1 MRVVLDAN
9 IYISALLVGRGCEE
23 ILTLGRTGVIEVLSS
38 PEIIDEVAS
47 VLRRKFR
54 WSPADIRPFL
64 DEASDLCRMIPFDP
78 AEVEFPA
85 DPADAK
91 ILACGVAGK
100 ADVIVTGDKK
110 HLLPLKRYRGIP
122 IASPSEFLEQIG

>member
-9 IYISALLVGRGCEE
+9 VYISALLVGRGCDE
-23 ILTLGRTGVIEVLSS
+23 ILTLGRTGVIQVLSS

-47 VLRRKFR
+47 VLRRKFH

-91 ILACGVAGK
+91 ILACAVAGK

-122 IASPSEFLEQIG
+122 IVSPAEFLDQIG

>member
-23 ILTLGRTGVIEVLSS
+23 ILTLGRTGVIQVLSS

-54 WSPADIRPFL
+54 WSPEDILPFL
-64 DEASDLCRMIPFDP
+64 DEVRDLCRMIPFDP
-78 AEVEFPA
+78 
-85 DPADAK
+85 
-91 ILACGVAGK
+91 
-100 ADVIVTGDKK
+100 
-110 HLLPLKRYRGIP
+110 R
-122 IASPSEFLEQIG
+122 

>member
-23 ILTLGRTGVIEVLSS
+23 ILTLGRTGVIQVLSS

-47 VLRRKFR
+47 VLRRKFH
-54 WSPADIRPFL
+54 WS
-64 DEASDLCRMIPFDP
+64 
-78 AEVEFPA
+78 PA

-110 HLLPLKRYRGIP
+110 HLLPLKKYRGIP
-122 IASPSEFLEQIG
+122 IVSPAEFLEQIG

>member
-9 IYISALLVGRGCEE
+9 VYIFALLVGRGCEE
-23 ILTLGRTGVIEVLSS
+23 ILTLGRTGVIQVLSS

-54 WSPADIRPFL
+54 WSPEDIRPFL
-64 DEASDLCRMIPFDP
+64 DEARDLCRMIPFDP

-91 ILACGVAGK
+91 ILACAVAGK

-122 IASPSEFLEQIG
+122 IVSPAEFLEQIG

>member
-23 ILTLGRTGVIEVLSS
+23 ILTLGRTGVIQVLSS

-54 WSPADIRPFL
+54 WSPEDILPFL
-64 DEASDLCRMIPFDP
+64 DEARDLCRMIPFDP
-78 AEVEFPA
+78 AEVQFPA

-91 ILACGVAGK
+91 ILACVVAGN

-122 IASPSEFLEQIG
+122 IVSPAEFLEQIG

>member
-9 IYISALLVGRGCEE
+9 VYISALLVGRGCEE
-23 ILTLGRTGVIEVLSS
+23 ILTLGRTGVIQVLSS

-54 WSPADIRPFL
+54 WSPADIRLFL

-78 AEVEFPA
+78 AEVEFPV

-91 ILACGVAGK
+91 ILACAVACK

-122 IASPSEFLEQIG
+122 IVSPAEFLEQIG

>member
-9 IYISALLVGRGCEE
+9 VYISALLVGRGCEE
-23 ILTLGRTGVIEVLSS
+23 ILTLGRTGVIQVLSS

-47 VLRRKFR
+47 VMRRKFH
-54 WSPADIRPFL
+54 WSPVDIRPFL
-64 DEASDLCRMIPFDP
+64 DEARDLCRMIPFDP

-91 ILACGVAGK
+91 ILACAVAGK

-110 HLLPLKRYRGIP
+110 HLLPLKRYQGIP
-122 IASPSEFLEQIG
+122 IVSPAEFLEQIG

>member
-9 IYISALLVGRGCEE
+9 VYISALLVGRGCEE
-23 ILTLGRTGVIEVLSS
+23 ILTLGRTGVIQVLSS

-54 WSPADIRPFL
+54 WSPEDIRPFL
-64 DEASDLCRMIPFDP
+64 DEARDLCRMIPFDP

-91 ILACGVAGK
+91 ILACAVAGK

-122 IASPSEFLEQIG
+122 IVSPSEFLEQIG

>member
-9 IYISALLVGRGCEE
+9 VYISALLVGRGCEE
-23 ILTLGRTGVIEVLSS
+23 ILTLGRTGVIQVLSS

-54 WSPADIRPFL
+54 WSPEDIRPFL
-64 DEASDLCRMIPFDP
+64 DEARDLCRMIPFDP

-91 ILACGVAGK
+91 ILACAVAGK

-122 IASPSEFLEQIG
+122 IVSPSEFLEQIA

>member
-9 IYISALLVGRGCEE
+9 VYISALLVGRGCEE
-23 ILTLGRTGVIEVLSS
+23 ILTLGRTGVIQVLSS

-47 VLRRKFR
+47 VLRRKFH

-91 ILACGVAGK
+91 V
-100 ADVIVTGDKK
+100 
-110 HLLPLKRYRGIP
+110 LPSLRHRT
-122 IASPSEFLEQIG
+122 SS